1 LLTVRQIYPA
11 CGPEVTAAEAGQAAA
26 QHEAADLLAGLY
38 AYPPGAGPDRPWVR
52 ANMIASA
59 DGAAALDGRSG
70 GLGGAA
76 DRLLFQV
83 QRALADVILV
93 GAGTA
98 RAEKYRPA
106 RPSPM
111 LAALRQGRAPT
122 PPIAVLSARLDL
134 DPEAPLLAAAP
145 PDARTIVL
153 TTEAAPAERRAALAR
168 HAQVIVAGADRVTAG
183 QAVGAL
189 AGLGHARIL
198 SEGGPGLLAQI
209 AAAGQLDELCL
220 TISPVLAGG
229 QAGRILAAGPAGD
242 LPPGLPRALALAHV
256 LADGAYL
263 FCRYVRP
270 AT

>member
-1 LLTVRQIYPA
+1 VRQIYPVS
-11 CGPEVTAAEAGQAAA
+11 GPEVTASAAA
-26 QHEAADLLAGLY
+26 GTPEAVDLLAGLY
-38 AYPPGAGPDRPWVR
+38 AYPPGISPDRPWVR

-59 DGAAALDGRSG
+59 DGAAELNGVSG
-70 GLGGAA
+70 GLGGPA
-76 DRLLFQV
+76 DRLLFGV
-83 QRALADVILV
+83 QRGLADVILV

-106 RPSPM
+106 RAAPL
-111 LAALRQGRAPT
+111 LAALRQGRPPT

-134 DPEAPLLAAAP
+134 DPDAPLLAQAP

-153 TTEAAPAERRAALAR
+153 TTEAVPAQRRAAVAR
-168 HAQVIVAGADRVTAG
+168 HARVIVAGTDTVTAG
-183 QAVGAL
+183 QAIGAL

-198 SEGGPGLLAQI
+198 CEGGPGLLAQI

-229 QAGRILAAGPAGD
+229 PAGRILAGGPGGD
-242 LPPGLPRALALAHV
+242 LPPGLPQALALACV
-256 LADGAYL
+256 LADGAFL

-270 AT
+270 AS